1 MKQFA
6 LIGQSVQKSLSPAI
20 HSYCFNSL
28 SIDAKYKIIDI
39 SSKSQIPE
47 VIELLKNGKLIGINI
62 TSPYK
67 QDFIE
72 YIDQFNPRAE
82 TIGAINCIHSNDGA
96 LIGNNTDWFGFA
108 KSTQDFTDHQNI
120 VILGTG
126 GVVPAIIYYFQ
137 TRSNHPIHIIGRSKK
152 KLNSFNKKN
161 ISTHNTDDFNLNLKN
176 CLIVNAISSD
186 AKIEWSNLMPKITSK
201 PLYAID
207 LNYHLKVTKFLNY
220 FNSDV
225 KTKNGLDMLI
235 YQALMSI
242 DIWFNDNLS
251 AHIKINDLKNGI
263 IRRNQK

>member
-6 LIGQSVQKSLSPAI
+6 LIGQSIQKSLSPAI

-28 SIDAKYKIIDI
+28 SIDAKYKIIEI
-39 SSKSQIPE
+39 SKSQIPE
-47 VIELLKNGKLIGINI
+47 VIELLKTRELSGINI
-62 TSPYK
+62 TTPYK

-72 YIDQFNPRAE
+72 YIDQLNPRAE
-82 TIGAINCIHSNDGA
+82 IIRSINCIHSNNKS

-108 KSTQDFTDHQNI
+108 KSVEDFADYQNI

-137 TRSNHPIHIIGRSKK
+137 SRSNHDIHIIGRNKK
-152 KLNSFNKKN
+152 KLDSFNNKN
-161 ISTHNTDDFNLNLKN
+161 ISTHNIDEFNLNLKN
-176 CLIVNAISSD
+176 CLIVNAISSNS
-186 AKIEWSNLMPKITSK
+186 KIEWNNVIPKIIPK

-225 KTKNGLDMLI
+225 KIKNGLDMLI

-242 DIWFNDNLS
+242 DIWFNKNLS
-251 AHIKINDLKNGI
+251 RHINIDDLKNTI
-263 IRRNQK
+263 IRSQK